1 MSDIFPRSA
10 GPRDVPAETIV
21 ERLQAAGSID
31 ALRDLIQQLSAGWDD
46 LNDRQKMSLMREI
59 ERRSGDLAGKAR
71 LEVVPRDPS
80 IKPTNGKVAS
90 DVFLSRL
97 TWRELQTLGAL
108 IDGRSTSQI
117 ATDFGISETTV
128 RSHVKSVF
136 AKLGVHPR
144 VEAVAVAHSRIS
156 RRRISRRVS

>member
-1 MSDIFPRSA
+1 M
-10 GPRDVPAETIV
+10 
-21 ERLQAAGSID
+21 
-31 ALRDLIQQLSAGWDD
+31 
-46 LNDRQKMSLMREI
+46 
-59 ERRSGDLAGKAR
+59 GKAR

-80 IKPTNGKVAS
+80 IKPRNAKVAS

-117 ATDFGISETTV
+117 AADFGICETTV
-128 RSHVKSVF
+128 RSHVKSIF
-136 AKLGVHPR
+136 AKFGVHSR